1 MKSAFK
7 KDRVV
12 KFAIDLTWIYKYN
25 ISSRTRRDVR
35 VVEGAT
41 LEKSCSS
48 RNHGFESHSLRKQ
61 KAVKSYRIRLYGF
74 FILVRWAFSGQ
85 KLKFYQG
92 LRHQ

>member
-1 MKSAFK
+1 M
-7 KDRVV
+7 KDRAV
-12 KFAIDLTWIYKYN
+12 KFAIDLTCIYKYN
-25 ISSRTRRDVR
+25 ISSRARRDVR

-48 RNHGFESHSLRKQ
+48 RNHGFESHSLRK

-74 FILVRWAFSGQ
+74 FISVRWAFSGQ